1 MYFWE
6 VTGAVL
12 SVHAPSEE
20 KSVDS
25 KDSFHEELGQVFEH
39 FPKYHMKFLLGDFN
53 AIMEMIFSNRK
64 LGKRIHIRI
73 VIIMLL
79 E

>member
-1 MYFWE
+1 M
-6 VTGAVL
+6 
-12 SVHAPSEE
+12 HKPSEE

-25 KDSFHEELGQVFEH
+25 KDSFHEELEQVFEH

-53 AIMEMIFSNRK
+53 AIRRGRIFSNRK